1 MNYFPK
7 SILCLLFLV
16 FLSNLN
22 SQTITVIDSETET
35 TIPSVL
41 LFNENK
47 SVSKL
52 TDFEGKISIDI
63 FNKKALYIY
72 IREMVD
78 VKTPKITKIANQL
91 YDIFKDNYIFY
102 IDNGYVEFE

>member
-63 FNKKALYIY
+63 FNKN
-72 IREMVD
+72 D
-78 VKTPKITKIANQL
+78 SITLSHIS
-91 YDIFKDNYIFY
+91 
-102 IDNGYVEFE
+102 